1 MKVFEKLNVG
11 VGYAYVTDEQLAY
24 AQKVYGRYVGFLKK
38 RYGANYGNDRLH
50 TAVSLVEF
58 LLQDVNHDRMDSFT
72 MDEGVLVK
80 TQDGSVGLTVGW
92 DIVGFSHP
100 HYAVS
105 VKTSTGVHCY
115 DVDSLAKANIPPE
128 VLEYVKSTLQDKVH
142 GKVDEAFKEAW
153 HEEGQG

>member
-38 RYGANYGNDRLH
+38 RYGADYGNDRLH

-58 LLQDVNHDRMDSFT
+58 LLQDVSHDRMDSFT
-72 MDEGVLVK
+72 MDEGILVK
-80 TQDGSVGLTVGW
+80 TQSGAVGLTVGW

-100 HYAVS
+100 HYEVS

-115 DVDSLAKANIPPE
+115 DVDSLAKADIPPE

-142 GKVDEAFKEAW
+142 NKVDEAFKED
-153 HEEGQG
+153 